1 MQKYTDADVDKLL
14 GALEAKQTSQQ
25 VKLQPYTVLM
35 VLPDYLAHGYG
46 VDTYLAHV
54 EAENVEQAQKE
65 GQKEALYEMVPDD
78 TMSDYDPEDFF
89 VCFVCEGH
97 MADIHIW

>member
-1 MQKYTDADVDKLL
+1 MNYTDAAVDKLL
-14 GALEAKQTSQQ
+14 DALEAKQATQR

-35 VLPDYLAHGYG
+35 TLPTHMLYNFGMS
-46 VDTYLAHV
+46 TYLAHV
-54 EAENVEQAQKE
+54 EAETVEEAQSLA
-65 GQKEALYEMVPDD
+65 QREALQHVTDD
-78 TMSDYDPEDFF
+78 DESEEDPTDFY